1 MPTAWTVRDITKAM
15 LPVLCILTIVEV
27 GSVFV
32 LGGFEARLL
41 KYPALLALVPVTIGT
56 AGNLGSILAARLST
70 ALQLGTLVFAVDN
83 EPLLGNILATLAL
96 SISIFPIVGV
106 GTWGLTT
113 LFGDPALTTETV
125 ILISITS
132 GTCLAVIAVAVALL
146 ATYLAYRFELDPD
159 DVVLPVVTNVCDV
172 LGVVVLVGV
181 AQLFI

>member
-1 MPTAWTVRDITKAM
+1 
-15 LPVLCILTIVEV
+15 
-27 GSVFV
+27 
-32 LGGFEARLL
+32 
-41 KYPALLALVPVTIGT
+41 VTIGT

-70 ALQLGTLVFAVDN
+70 ALHLGTLVFAVDN

-113 LFGDPALTTETV
+113 LFGDPALTAETV

>member
-1 MPTAWTVRDITKAM
+1 M
-15 LPVLCILTIVEV
+15 
-27 GSVFV
+27 
-32 LGGFEARLL
+32 
-41 KYPALLALVPVTIGT
+41 TIGT

-70 ALQLGTLVFAVDN
+70 ALHLGTLVFAVDN
-83 EPLLGNILATLAL
+83 EPLLGNILAILAL

-113 LFGDPALTTETV
+113 LFADPALTAETV

-132 GTCLAVIAVAVALL
+132 GTCLAVIAVTVALL

-159 DVVLPVVTNVCDV
+159 NVVLPVVTNVCDV